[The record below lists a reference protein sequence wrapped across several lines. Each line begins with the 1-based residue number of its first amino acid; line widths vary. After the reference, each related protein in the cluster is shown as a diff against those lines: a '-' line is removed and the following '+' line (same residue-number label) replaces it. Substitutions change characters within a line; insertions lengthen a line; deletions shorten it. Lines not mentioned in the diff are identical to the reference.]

1 MYLKF
6 MCRPSKMLQN
16 GLCPL
21 ELSIIIE
28 GKRKIIRFQKFIKAS
43 DFNASRQHVKRNPE
57 VNEYMESIRAKFYS
71 IETEMLQRN
80 IPITT
85 QNVLDI
91 YKNGFAE
98 TKLTVL
104 MLFDKHNNE
113 AYVKQEQQL
122 IVKATYQKYLLTRK
136 YLAEFLRQAN
146 TRRAGWGKVRVVFI
160 LPLSSCLK
168 IKV

>member
-104 MLFDKHNNE
+104 MLSAKTRNN
-113 AYVKQEQQL
+113 APK
-122 IVKATYQKYLLTRK
+122 ILLFEKNVVNLQRFWGEIQNHRK
-136 YLAEFLRQAN
+136 RHLQAN
-146 TRRAGWGKVRVVFI
+146 
-160 LPLSSCLK
+160 PN
-168 IKV
+168 